1 MMSHINMLH
10 LPSTW
15 SRSVQIEK
23 NVRPNRKNVQPQGLG
38 QLNLAMCPLKMS
50 IPSSVIKHGLLEN
63 PPFVVVF
70 SPLRPL
76 FIGDSQS
83 LITRAYIQG
92 TVICL
97 VVWKMSFFPSYRG
110 WWPQLT
116 TIFVRRIKPPNTIR
130 WMGTFSLW
138 IVKTCEK
145 LFLVHK
151 VRPLGKLFHKL
162 VS

>member
-1 MMSHINMLH
+1 MWQLWSNLQGPTYNGVPYDDVTYNYASLAIH
-10 LPSTW
+10 L
-15 SRSVQIEK
+15 IKE
-23 NVRPNRKNVQPQGLG
+23 RPNRKNVQPQGLG

-63 PPFVVVF
+63 PPFVVIF

-97 VVWKMSFFPSYRG
+97 VVWKMYFFRPTADDDPSWRPYLWGELSHQTLYDERG
-110 WWPQLT
+110 PSHY
-116 TIFVRRIKPPNTIR
+116 
-130 WMGTFSLW
+130 G
-138 IVKTCEK
+138 
-145 LFLVHK
+145 
-151 VRPLGKLFHKL
+151 
-162 VS
+162 